1 MGKGNVTDDTI
12 ADIDKTQDNLTSSS
26 IKMLAVNFLVRF
38 FHFFKSFNFYLLTG
52 WPGKGNGCQIDKQN
66 TTDWGGHYTSYWGCS
81 NKYEIKILS

>member
-1 MGKGNVTDDTI
+1 MLEELELCLNNTMDITNKIKIGKGNVTDNTI

-52 WPGKGNGCQIDKQN
+52 
-66 TTDWGGHYTSYWGCS
+66 
-81 NKYEIKILS
+81 